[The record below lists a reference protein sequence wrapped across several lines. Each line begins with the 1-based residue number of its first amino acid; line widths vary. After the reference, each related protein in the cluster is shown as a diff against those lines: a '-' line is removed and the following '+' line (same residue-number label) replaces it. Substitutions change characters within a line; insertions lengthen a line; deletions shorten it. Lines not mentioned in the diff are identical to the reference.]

1 MSRRKDGQVDAE
13 TIKVRLPTWLIEQ
26 CKELRLAG
34 AHKDEAET
42 VFLGYLV
49 KLGAA
54 KYKKVILPIENCD
67 DEESALTQTKD
78 AFRNVSN

>member
-1 MSRRKDGQVDAE
+1 MSRRKDGPVDAE

-34 AHKDEAET
+34 THKDEPET

-49 KLGAA
+49 KFGAIRYE
-54 KYKKVILPIENCD
+54 KIILPIENCD
-67 DEESALTQTKD
+67 DEEIATTQD
-78 AFRNVSN
+78 NAFKKVSG

>member
-1 MSRRKDGQVDAE
+1 MSRRKDGPVNAE

-34 AHKDEAET
+34 THKDEPET

-49 KLGAA
+49 KLGAIRYE
-54 KYKKVILPIENCD
+54 KFILPIENCD
-67 DEESALTQTKD
+67 EEELATTQTNN
-78 AFRNVSN
+78 AFTKASN